1 MKAAASA
8 LALLIALAA
17 PAAAGSCADE
27 LKKIDAALASE
38 QIAPDVKAQVQDMRN
53 QAEQLC
59 SAQNQDEGMD
69 ILQEAAAILGIE

>member
-17 PAAAGSCADE
+17 PAFASCAED
-27 LKKIDAALASE
+27 LQKIDQALASE

-59 SAQNQDEGMD
+59 SAQNEDEGID
-69 ILQEAAAILGIE
+69 ILAEAAALLGIE